1 MRPLPS
7 TLLSRA
13 DLDFVLH
20 DWLRVSE
27 LCARP
32 RYADHS
38 RETIDAVVDLSADL
52 AARYFAPHNR
62 RADLTEPRLVGEEV
76 ELIPEIGEALRRFA
90 ESDLV
95 GAAMDERVGGMQ
107 LPYTAYLAAMAWFY
121 AANVST
127 AAYPLLTTGN
137 ANLLIEHGSAEQIET
152 FVKPMLEGRFTGTM
166 CLSEPQAGSNLAD
179 ITTRAEP
186 QDDGTY
192 RLFGQKMWISGGEHR
207 MAQNIVH
214 LVLAKVPGSPA
225 GTRGISLF
233 IVPKFLVDQDGSLGE
248 RNDIVITGLNHK
260 MGFRGTVN
268 TMPTLGQGMHTPG
281 GRPGAVGY
289 LVGEEN
295 TGLKKMFTMM
305 NEARLGVGLGATAL
319 GYTGYLKSLD
329 YARSRPQGR
338 PAGADPTTPQVM
350 LTGHADVRRMLL
362 AQKSYV
368 EGALALTLYCARL
381 VDDTRSGTAQQ
392 AAAAATLLDVLTPVA
407 KSWPSQWCL
416 EANDLAIQ
424 VLGGAGYT
432 IDYDVEQHY
441 RDNRLNPIH
450 EGTHGIQGQ
459 DLLGRKVLAGGG
471 AGLAALTGRITETC
485 DAALAAGGAVAG
497 LAALLRPRVTRL
509 IEVTTALAAVGAT
522 DPEAFL
528 ADATAYLEAT
538 GHIVIAW
545 IWIEQVLAL
554 GARIPAGGSPEAG
567 DDSRDAGN
575 RSHDVDDDN
584 DDDDPFAAGKL
595 QAATYFLR
603 RELPTVD
610 ARLDLLASGDRTTL
624 DMREE
629 WF

>member
-1 MRPLPS
+1 MTPS
-7 TLLSRA
+7 HLLSRA
-13 DLDFVLH
+13 DLDFLLH

-27 LCARP
+27 LCERE

-38 RETIDAVVDLSADL
+38 RETIDAVIDLSAEL
-52 AARYFAPHNR
+52 AAKYFAPHNR
-62 RADLTEPRLVGEEV
+62 KADLNEPRLVGEDV
-76 ELIPEIGEALRRFA
+76 ELIPEIGEALRAFA
-90 ESDLV
+90 DADLV
-95 GAAMDERVGGMQ
+95 GAAMDIEVGGMQ
-107 LPYTAYLAAMAWFY
+107 LPYTAYLACMAWFY
-121 AANVST
+121 AANIGT
-127 AAYPLLTTGN
+127 AGYPLLTTGN
-137 ANLLIEHGSAEQIET
+137 ANLLLTHGSDEQIDRY
-152 FVKPMLEGRFTGTM
+152 VRPMIEGRFTGTM

-192 RLFGQKMWISGGEHR
+192 RLFGQKMWISAGEHQ
-207 MAQNIVH
+207 MSENIVH

-233 IVPKFLVDQDGSLGE
+233 IVPKYLVNADGSPGE
-248 RNDIVITGLNHK
+248 RNDVVVTGLNHK

-268 TMPTLGQGMHTPG
+268 TAPTLGQGLHTPG
-281 GRPGAVGY
+281 GQAGAVGY

-329 YARSRPQGR
+329 YARGRPQGR
-338 PAGADPTTPQVM
+338 PAGADPASPQVM

-368 EGALALTLYCARL
+368 EGALALGLYCARL
-381 VDDTRSGTAQQ
+381 VDDEKSGSPEE
-392 AAAAATLLDVLTPVA
+392 AAAATTVLDVLTPIA

-416 EANDLAIQ
+416 KANDLAIQ

-459 DLLGRKVLAGGG
+459 DLLGRKVLASGG
-471 AGLAALTGRITETC
+471 AGLAALIGRITETC
-485 DAALAAGGAVAG
+485 DRAEAAADAGVELGELVE
-497 LAALLRPRVTRL
+497 LAALLRPRADRL
-509 IEVTTALAAVGAT
+509 VEVTTALAGVGAS

-528 ADATAYLEAT
+528 ADASEYLEAT

-545 IWIEQVLAL
+545 IWLEQLLAL
-554 GARIPAGGSPEAG
+554 GSRGAGAG
-567 DDSRDAGN
+567 TGAGASTDSASSD
-575 RSHDVDDDN
+575 S
-584 DDDDPFAAGKL
+584 FAAGKW
-595 QAATYFLR
+595 QAARYFLR
-603 RELPTVD
+603 RELPIVD
-610 ARLDLLASGDRTTL
+610 AKFDLLASGDRTTL
-624 DMREE
+624 DMRDD

>member
-1 MRPLPS
+1 MTSSHPLPS
-7 TLLSRA
+7 TVMSRA
-13 DLDFVLH
+13 DLDFLLH

-27 LCARP
+27 LCGRE

-38 RETIDAVVDLSADL
+38 RETVDAVVDLSAEL
-52 AARYFAPHNR
+52 AEKYFAPHNR
-62 RADLTEPRLVGEEV
+62 KADLNEPRLVGEEV
-76 ELIPEIGEALRRFA
+76 ELIPEIAEALRRFA
-90 ESDLV
+90 DADLV

-107 LPYTAYLAAMAWFY
+107 LPYTAYLACMAWFY

-137 ANLLIEHGSAEQIET
+137 ANLLIEHGSDEQIDRY
-152 FVKPMLEGRFTGTM
+152 VKPMVEGRFTGTM

-186 QDDGTY
+186 QPDGTY
-192 RLFGQKMWISGGEHR
+192 RLFGQKMWISGGEHQ
-207 MAQNIVH
+207 MSENIVH

-233 IVPKFLVDQDGSLGE
+233 VVPKFLVDEDGSIGE
-248 RNDIVITGLNHK
+248 RNDVVITGLNHK

-329 YARSRPQGR
+329 YARTRPQGR
-338 PAGADPTTPQVM
+338 AVGADPSSPQVM

-368 EGALALTLYCARL
+368 EGALALGLFCARL
-381 VDDTRSGTAQQ
+381 VDDEKTGSPEE
-392 AAAAATLLDVLTPVA
+392 AAAASTLLDVLTPIA

-416 EANDLAIQ
+416 KANELAVQ

-450 EGTHGIQGQ
+450 EGTHGIQAQ

-471 AGLAALTGRITETC
+471 AGLTALSERIAATC
-485 DAALAAGGAVAG
+485 DRADAAGGPAEEF
-497 LAALLRPRVTRL
+497 AALLRPRVTRL
-509 IEVTTALAAVGAT
+509 IEVTTALAGLGAT

-528 ADATAYLEAT
+528 ADATE
-538 GHIVIAW
+538 
-545 IWIEQVLAL
+545 
-554 GARIPAGGSPEAG
+554 
-567 DDSRDAGN
+567 
-575 RSHDVDDDN
+575 
-584 DDDDPFAAGKL
+584 
-595 QAATYFLR
+595 
-603 RELPTVD
+603 
-610 ARLDLLASGDRTTL
+610 
-624 DMREE
+624 
-629 WF
+629 

>member
-1 MRPLPS
+1 MRPEN
-7 TLLSRA
+7 LLSRA
-13 DLDFVLH
+13 DLDFLLH
-20 DWLRVSE
+20 DWLRVSDLTE
-27 LCARP
+27 RE

-38 RETIDAVVDLSADL
+38 RETIDAVLDLSAEL
-52 AARYFAPHNR
+52 AATYFAPHNR
-62 RADLTEPRLVGEEV
+62 ASDLNEPRLVGEEV

-90 ESDLV
+90 DADLV
-95 GAAMDERVGGMQ
+95 GAAMDARVGGMQ
-107 LPYTAYLAAMAWFY
+107 LPYTAYLACMAWFY
-121 AANVST
+121 AANIGT
-127 AAYPLLTTGN
+127 AGYPLLTTGN
-137 ANLLIEHGSAEQIET
+137 ANLLLAHGSEEQIDRY
-152 FVKPMLEGRFTGTM
+152 VRPMISGRFSGTM

-186 QDDGTY
+186 QPDGTY
-192 RLFGQKMWISGGEHR
+192 RLFGQKMWISGGEHA
-207 MAQNIVH
+207 MTENIIH

-233 IVPKFLVDQDGSLGE
+233 VVPKFLVHDDGSPGE
-248 RNDIVITGLNHK
+248 RNDVVVTGLNHK

-268 TMPTLGQGMHTPG
+268 TAPTLGQGLHTPG
-281 GRPGAVGY
+281 GQAGAVGY

-295 TGLKKMFTMM
+295 TGLKTMFTMM

-329 YARSRPQGR
+329 YARGRPQGR
-338 PAGADPTTPQVM
+338 PVGADPTSPQVM

-362 AQKSYV
+362 TQKSYV
-368 EGALALTLYCARL
+368 EGALALGLYCARL
-381 VDDTRSGTAQQ
+381 VDDEKSGSPQE
-392 AAAAATLLDVLTPVA
+392 AADAKTVLDVLTPIA

-416 EANDLAIQ
+416 KANDLAIQ

-471 AGLAALTGRITETC
+471 AGLAALTGRITATC
-485 DAALAAGGAVAG
+485 ERAAAAGPDSELAE
-497 LAALLRPRVTRL
+497 LAALLRPRVSRL
-509 IEVTTALAAVGAT
+509 IEVTTALAEVGAS

-528 ADATAYLEAT
+528 ADATEYLEAT

-545 IWIEQVLAL
+545 MWLEQLLAL
-554 GARIPAGGSPEAG
+554 GSRLGDASTGGADAAEA
-567 DDSRDAGN
+567 SDA
-575 RSHDVDDDN
+575 
-584 DDDDPFAAGKL
+584 FAAGKL
-595 QAATYFLR
+595 RAARFFLR
-603 RELPTVD
+603 RELPIVD
-610 ARLDLLASGDRTTL
+610 AKLDLLASGDRTTL
-624 DMREE
+624 DMRDD

>member
-1 MRPLPS
+1 MSLS
-7 TLLSRA
+7 TILSRA
-13 DLDFVLH
+13 DLDFLLH

-27 LCARP
+27 LTERE

-38 RETIDAVVDLSADL
+38 RETIDAVIDLSAEL
-52 AARYFAPHNR
+52 AEKYFAPHNR
-62 RADLTEPRLVGEEV
+62 QADLVEPKLVGEDV

-90 ESDLV
+90 DADLT
-95 GAAMDERVGGMQ
+95 GAALDAEVGGMQ
-107 LPYTAYLAAMAWFY
+107 LPYAAYLACMAWFY

-137 ANLLIEHGSAEQIET
+137 ANLLLAHGSDEQIESY
-152 FVKPMLEGRFTGTM
+152 VRPMIEGRFTGTM
-166 CLSEPQAGSNLAD
+166 CLSEPEAGSNLAD

-192 RLFGQKMWISGGEHR
+192 RLFGQKMWISGGEHS
-207 MAQNIVH
+207 MAENIVH

-233 IVPKFLVDQDGSLGE
+233 IVPKFLVGPDGSRGE

-268 TMPTLGQGMHTPG
+268 TMPTLGQGLHTPG
-281 GRPGAVGY
+281 GRAGAVGY

-329 YARSRPQGR
+329 YARGRPQGR
-338 PAGADPTTPQVM
+338 PVGQGPETPQVP

-368 EGALALTLYCARL
+368 EGALALELFCASL
-381 VDDTRSGTAQQ
+381 VDHSTSAPADE
-392 AAAAATLLDVLTPVA
+392 AAAAAALLDVLTPIA

-416 EANDLAIQ
+416 KANDLAIQ

-459 DLLGRKVLAGGG
+459 DLLGRKVVAGGG
-471 AGLAALTGRITETC
+471 AGLGALTGRITETC
-485 DAALAAGGAVAG
+485 DRAGEVGGPAAGF
-497 LAALLRPRVTRL
+497 AATLRPRVTRL
-509 IEVTTALAAVGAT
+509 IEVTTALAEVGAS

-528 ADATAYLEAT
+528 ADATEYLEAT

-545 IWIEQVLAL
+545 IWLEQVLAL
-554 GARIPAGGSPEAG
+554 GDRLTGGADGGPA
-567 DDSRDAGN
+567 
-575 RSHDVDDDN
+575 
-584 DDDDPFAAGKL
+584 DPFAAGKL
-595 QAATYFLR
+595 QAARYFLG

-610 ARLDLLASGDRTTL
+610 AKLELLASGDRTTL
-624 DMREE
+624 DMRDD

>member
-1 MRPLPS
+1 MSPS
-7 TLLSRA
+7 TILSRA
-13 DLDFVLH
+13 DLDFLLH
-20 DWLRVSE
+20 DWLRVSD
-27 LCARP
+27 LCGRP

-38 RETIDAVVDLSADL
+38 RETIDAVLDLSAEL
-52 AARYFAPHNR
+52 AEKYFAPHNR
-62 RADLTEPRLVGEEV
+62 KADLNEPRLVGEEV
-76 ELIPEIGEALRRFA
+76 ELIPEIGEALKRFA
-90 ESDLV
+90 EADLV
-95 GAAMDERVGGMQ
+95 GAAMEARVGGMQ
-107 LPYTAYLAAMAWFY
+107 LPYTAYLACMAWFY

-127 AAYPLLTTGN
+127 AGYPLLTTGN
-137 ANLLIEHGSAEQIET
+137 ANLLLAHGSDEQIARYVE
-152 FVKPMLEGRFTGTM
+152 PMIEGRFSGTM
-166 CLSEPQAGSNLAD
+166 CLSEPEAGSNLAD
-179 ITTRAEP
+179 IATRAEP

-192 RLFGQKMWISGGEHR
+192 RLFGQKMWISAGEHQ
-207 MAQNIVH
+207 MSENIVH

-233 IVPKFLVDQDGSLGE
+233 VVPKFLVNEDGSLGE

-268 TMPTLGQGMHTPG
+268 TMPTLGQGLHTPG
-281 GRPGAVGY
+281 GQPGAVGY

-329 YARSRPQGR
+329 YARTRPQGR
-338 PAGADPTTPQVM
+338 PVGADPSSKQVM

-368 EGALALTLYCARL
+368 EGALALGLFCATL
-381 VDDTRSGTAQQ
+381 VDDEKSVSPEQ
-392 AAAAATLLDVLTPVA
+392 ATAATTLLNVLTPIA

-416 EANDLAIQ
+416 KANELAVQ

-471 AGLAALTGRITETC
+471 AGLAALSARITATC
-485 DAALAAGGAVAG
+485 DQAHERGGELADLAAS
-497 LAALLRPRVTRL
+497 LRTRVTRL
-509 IEVTTALAAVGAT
+509 IEVTTTLAEVGAT
-522 DPEAFL
+522 DPEAML
-528 ADATAYLEAT
+528 ADATEYLEAS

-545 IWIEQVLAL
+545 IWLEQVLAL
-554 GARIPAGGSPEAG
+554 GGRISAENG
-567 DDSRDAGN
+567 DDADA
-575 RSHDVDDDN
+575 
-584 DDDDPFAAGKL
+584 FAAGKL
-595 QAATYFLR
+595 QAARYFFG

-610 ARLDLLASGDRTTL
+610 ATLNLLAASDRTTL
-624 DMREE
+624 DMRDD

>member
-1 MRPLPS
+1 MTPS
-7 TLLSRA
+7 HLLSRA
-13 DLDFVLH
+13 DLDFLLH
-20 DWLRVSE
+20 DWLHVSE
-27 LCARP
+27 LCDRE
-32 RYADHS
+32 RYAEHS
-38 RETIDAVVDLSADL
+38 RETIDSVVDLSAEL
-52 AARYFAPHNR
+52 AEKYFAPHFR
-62 RADLTEPRLVGEEV
+62 KADLTEPRLVGEDV
-76 ELIPEIGEALRRFA
+76 ELIPEIGEALAKFA
-90 ESDLV
+90 EADLV

-107 LPYTAYLAAMAWFY
+107 LPYTAYLACMAWFY
-121 AANVST
+121 AANIST

-137 ANLLIEHGSAEQIET
+137 ANLLIEHGSDEQIERY
-152 FVKPMLEGRFTGTM
+152 VKPMIEGRFTGTM

-186 QDDGTY
+186 QPDGTY
-192 RLFGQKMWISGGEHR
+192 RLFGQKMWISGGEHQ
-207 MAQNIVH
+207 MAENIVH

-233 IVPKFLVDQDGSLGE
+233 VVPKFLVADDGTIGE

-268 TMPTLGQGMHTPG
+268 TMPTLRQGMHTPG
-281 GRPGAVGY
+281 GEAGAIGY

-305 NEARLGVGLGATAL
+305 NEARLGVGLGATAI

-329 YARSRPQGR
+329 YARNRPQGR
-338 PAGADPTTPQVM
+338 QVGADPSSPQVM

-368 EGALALTLYCARL
+368 EGALALGLYCARL
-381 VDDTRSGTAQQ
+381 VDDEKTGSPEES
-392 AAAAATLLDVLTPVA
+392 AAAKMLLDVLTPIA

-416 EANDLAIQ
+416 KANELAVQ

-459 DLLGRKVLAGGG
+459 DLLGRKVMAGGG
-471 AGLAALTGRITETC
+471 AGLAALTGRITQAC
-485 DAALAAGGAVAG
+485 DRAAEAGGSAAEM
-497 LAALLRPRVTRL
+497 AALLRPRVTRL
-509 IEVTTALAAVGAT
+509 TEVTTALAEVGAS

-528 ADATAYLEAT
+528 ADATEYLEAA
-538 GHIVIAW
+538 GHVVIAW
-545 IWIEQVLAL
+545 IWVEQVLAL
-554 GARIPAGGSPEAG
+554 GARTG
-567 DDSRDAGN
+567 DEGDA
-575 RSHDVDDDN
+575 
-584 DDDDPFAAGKL
+584 FAAGKL
-595 QAATYFLR
+595 RAAEYFLR
-603 RELPTVD
+603 RELPIVD
-610 ARLDLLASGDRTTL
+610 AKFDLLAAGDRTTL
-624 DMREE
+624 DMRDD